1 MNLPRKFWVVLIRIV
16 AAAWFLLAAIS
27 VFGAL
32 LPFLNI
38 GVLKYI
44 VPNFNAF
51 VEGFGMV
58 VSMLWAVAM
67 AFFYGLIGYAIWRLD
82 DNYRMSIVFLC
93 VLLLFFSIFRMNIV
107 YGILLLSTI
116 FLLLSKPGQ
125 REFFPRGRGGSPFI
139 IRSRYDSRSR
149 RPW

>member
-1 MNLPRKFWVVLIRIV
+1 MNMPRKFWVVLIRIV
-16 AAAWFLLAAIS
+16 AAAWFLLAAFS
-27 VFGAL
+27 VIGAL

-93 VLLLFFSIFRMNIV
+93 VIMGFFSLFRMNIV
-107 YGILLLSTI
+107 YGV
-116 FLLLSKPGQ
+116 
-125 REFFPRGRGGSPFI
+125 
-139 IRSRYDSRSR
+139 
-149 RPW
+149 

>member
-1 MNLPRKFWVVLIRIV
+1 MPRKFWVVLIRIV
-16 AAAWFLLAAIS
+16 AAMWFLLAAFS
-27 VFGAL
+27 VIGAL

-58 VSMLWAVAM
+58 VSMLWAIAM
-67 AFFYGLIGYAIWRLD
+67 AFFYGLVGYAIWRLD

-93 VLLLFFSIFRMNIV
+93 VIMIFFWLFRMNIV
-107 YGILLLSTI
+107 YGVLLLSTI
-116 FLLLSKPGQ
+116 FLLLSKPGR
-125 REFFPRGRGGSPFI
+125 REFFPRGRASNPFVS
-139 IRSRYDSRSR
+139 RSRYDSRS
-149 RPW
+149 PWR